1 MVEQLLRVMPA
12 EVFKILLALL
22 LSFLI
27 GLEREERRSGE
38 AGYLFG
44 GVRTFPLIGLIG
56 LALAQLDATSVW
68 PVTIGLGV
76 VGAFLWL
83 SYQHKLQKSEAAG
96 VTTEVSGLATYV
108 VGALVARDQFW
119 VATAL
124 AVISLLL
131 LELKTVLETLSKRV
145 PGDQIFTF
153 TKFLLLTAVIL
164 PVVPNQT
171 YGPFGFNPF
180 KTWLVV
186 VAVSAVSY
194 ASYLLQLWT
203 TGKNGI
209 LLAAILGGL
218 YSSTAATVV
227 LAKHAKEEDRP
238 HLFSGAILLASSVMY
253 IRTIILVA
261 LFSVEL
267 ARRVLMPMLVLAIAG
282 IVVGG
287 FWAARRDPETGEV
300 KSEKMG
306 KNPLEL
312 SAAFLFAIFFV
323 VLLALTH
330 YAVVYLGRG
339 GVYALAALTGFTDIT
354 PFILGLANTVGTST
368 PLALAAAGVF
378 VAAASNNIVK
388 GGYAYAFGD
397 RKTGTQSL
405 ALLLVYSVL
414 GLVPLFW
421 LGS

>member
-1 MVEQLLRVMPA
+1 MVQHLMQVMPA
-12 EVFKILLALL
+12 EAVKIVLALL

-27 GLEREERRSGE
+27 GLEREERRMGE

-68 PVTIGLGV
+68 PVTIGFAV
-76 VGAFLWL
+76 MGAFLWL

-96 VTTEVSGLATYV
+96 VTTEISGLATYV

-131 LELKTVLETLSKRV
+131 LELKSVLETLSKRL

-164 PVVPNQT
+164 PVVPNQV

-194 ASYLLQLWT
+194 ASYLLQLLT

-218 YSSTAATVV
+218 YSSTASTVV
-227 LAKHAKEEDRP
+227 LAKRAKSETRP
-238 HLFSGAILLASSVMY
+238 HLFSGAILIASSVMY
-253 IRTIILVA
+253 VRVLVLVA
-261 LFSVEL
+261 LFSREL
-267 ARRVLMPMLVLAIAG
+267 ARMLLVPIAALA
-282 IVVGG
+282 VGG
-287 FWAARRDPETGEV
+287 IAFGFVWAMRRDQESGEV
-300 KSEKMG
+300 KSEKVAS
-306 KNPLEL
+306 NPLEL
-312 SAAFLFAIFFV
+312 SSALFFAVIFV
-323 VLLALTH
+323 VMLALTH

-339 GVYALAALTGFTDIT
+339 GVYALAALTGFTDIA

-368 PLALAAAGVF
+368 PLGLAAAAVM

-397 RKTGTQSL
+397 RRTGVESA
-405 ALLLVYSVL
+405 ALLLIYAVL

-421 LGS
+421 FTS